1 MDRSKLGWVV
11 IVLLTLGWFYM
22 GSQENEKMRQAQ
34 QNYADSLAA
43 VQESERVAAEQAKTM
58 TAEDLKRADSLAMA
72 AKSAALGVFASAADG
87 SENLVELSNSVV
99 KVVLSSKG
107 ASMKS
112 ATLLK
117 YKTYDDKLLEL
128 FRDDEMSFNMT
139 FPMTNGCNLN
149 TSDLYFSVKSKTD
162 SSVVFSL
169 EGEGNA
175 SLDFVYSLSEDSY
188 MVDFDVV
195 SHNCSYAFKPEKNIP
210 LVWKNKR
217 RQLEKGRVFENRYSK
232 LCYKDDDGIQEMSEE
247 SNDQATAQN
256 VKWIAFKDQFFSVV
270 LISDSLMERSMLQ
283 SEKLSDSTIY
293 MKDYMA
299 NVQVPFNQSA
309 SFRFFIG
316 PNWYKL
322 LKSYDKDLS
331 GDDKLQLK
339 RLVPLGWGLFRWI
352 NQLIV
357 IPLFDFFGS
366 FISSM
371 GIVILLLTL
380 VVKTLLFPLTYK
392 SYLSNAMM
400 KALKPEIDKINQKY
414 PENSPEKSQ
423 EVMALYRRSGVSMTG
438 GCLPMLLSMP
448 ILIALFCF
456 FPSAIELRQ
465 QSFLWAEDLSSYDA
479 IVTFPFSIP
488 LIGDHLSLFCVLMTV
503 TNLVYTKY
511 SMSMTD
517 TGTYQQMPMMKY
529 MMYFMPLM
537 FFFMFNDYSS
547 GLCYYYFISML
558 ITVIQTLLIRRSV
571 DDEKLLRKIKEN
583 REKPVQ
589 KTGWMERISEIQ
601 RMAAEQQAMQK
612 QNGANNRR

>member
-1 MDRSKLGWVV
+1 MDKSKLGWVV
-11 IVLLTLGWFYM
+11 ILLLFFGWFYV
-22 GSQENEKMRQAQ
+22 STIENEKMRQAQ
-34 QNYADSLAA
+34 QSYVDSIATAQQAEQL
-43 VQESERVAAEQAKTM
+43 AAEQAKTLS
-58 TAEDLKRADSLAMA
+58 AEEKARMDSAALA
-72 AKSAALGVFASAADG
+72 AKSAALGVFASA
-87 SENLVELSNSVV
+87 SEGREESVVLSNSLI

-107 ASMKS
+107 ACMKS
-112 ATLLK
+112 ATLLQ
-117 YKTYDDKLLEL
+117 YKTYDDKPLEL
-128 FRDDEMSFNMT
+128 FREDEMDFNMT
-139 FPMTNGCNLN
+139 FPMSNGFNLN
-149 TSDLYFSVKSKTD
+149 TSELYFTVKSKTD

-169 EGEGNA
+169 QGGDVAN
-175 SLDFVYSLSEDSY
+175 LDFVYTLPAESY

-195 SHNCSYAFKPEKNIP
+195 FKNGSSVLKPVTNIP
-210 LVWKNKR
+210 LVWKNRR

-232 LCYKDDDGIQEMSEE
+232 LCYKDEDGVQEMSEE
-247 SNDQATAQN
+247 SNDQASAKN
-256 VKWIAFKDQFFSVV
+256 VKWIAFKDQFFSAV
-270 LISDSLMERSMLQ
+270 LISDALMGQSTLE
-283 SEKLSDSTIY
+283 SEKLNDSTIY
-293 MKDYMA
+293 MKNYMA

-322 LKSYDKDLS
+322 LKSYDNDLS

-357 IPLFDFFGS
+357 IPLFNFFGS
-366 FISSM
+366 FIGSM

-380 VVKTLLFPLTYK
+380 VVKSLLFPLTYK

-479 IVTFPFSIP
+479 FVTFPFSIP

-517 TGTYQQMPMMKY
+517 TGAYQQMPMMKY

-571 DDEKLLRKIKEN
+571 DDEKLLQKIKEN

-589 KTGWMERISEIQ
+589 KTGWMERISEMQ
-601 RMAAEQQAMQK
+601 RLAAEQQQAMQK
-612 QNGANNRR
+612 RDGSNRK

>member
-195 SHNCSYAFKPEKNIP
+195 SPNCSYAFKPEKNIP

-270 LISDSLMERSMLQ
+270 LISDSLMGRSMLQ